1 MPNGGVGGD
10 VGVGVDVAA
19 AETPRLRESSPE
31 EGDPSAPGAIA
42 REVLITAA
50 AKITAA
56 AATIT
61 NVVAPF
67 I

>member
-1 MPNGGVGGD
+1 VPNGGVGGD
-10 VGVGVDVAA
+10 VGVGVGVAGV
-19 AETPRLRESSPE
+19 ETSRLPESSLE
-31 EGDPSAPGAIA
+31 GGDPSAFGAIA
-42 REVLITAA
+42 REVLTTAA

-61 NVVAPF
+61 NVVARF